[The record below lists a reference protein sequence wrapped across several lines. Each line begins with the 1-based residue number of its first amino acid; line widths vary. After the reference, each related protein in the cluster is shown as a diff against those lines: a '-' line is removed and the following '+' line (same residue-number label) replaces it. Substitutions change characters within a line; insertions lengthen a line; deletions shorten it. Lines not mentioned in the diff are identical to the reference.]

1 MDPKRKFI
9 LFKQSKHFCSV
20 PWNYFK
26 VDMRGDVY
34 TCVNGKQVLGNLN
47 NTDIKEILL
56 NPKLADIKQNL
67 SNDILDTNCKFCQS
81 YENNVDSTNSYDFL
95 RGLYNSM
102 FKSTTVDYDNKNEFK
117 LQGVDLHWSSICD
130 LKCITCWSDQS
141 SSIAKEQGKEVLHT
155 PTEQAD
161 KLIDYIVA
169 NQETL
174 KEIYL
179 SGGEPTLIKHNLRL
193 LKKLRRDLPF
203 QIRVNTN
210 MMYEAD
216 NQIIKELQEFP
227 NVFVTISADAMNER
241 FNYIRRGADWNKFL
255 KNLDNLAKT
264 HFTWRVNSVF
274 FIASA
279 LYLSDTQNF
288 FHENY
293 GFNDFTINQC
303 QMGHYDLQCR
313 NLPVNIKNKVL
324 EKLTAHQNQYKQNF
338 NLVGQLNNCIDEIN
352 KPGEPAYQNYFETVD
367 TKAGTNW
374 ATTFPEL
381 VYAS

>member
-26 VDMRGDVY
+26 VDMSGNVT
-34 TCVNGKQVLGNLN
+34 TCVNGEQVLGNLN
-47 NTDIKEILL
+47 DTDVKEILL

-67 SNDILDTNCKFCQS
+67 SNDILDNNCKFCQS
-81 YENNVDSTNSYDFL
+81 YENNVNSTTSYDYL
-95 RGLYNSM
+95 KGLYNLM
-102 FKSTTVDYDNKNEFK
+102 FKSATVDYDNKAEFK
-117 LQGVDLHWSSICD
+117 LRGIDLHWSSICD
-130 LKCITCWSDQS
+130 LKCITCWSGQS
-141 SSIAKEQGKEVLHT
+141 SSIAKEQGKEILHV

-255 KNLDNLAKT
+255 KNLDNLTKT

-303 QMGHYDLQCR
+303 QMGHYDLECR
-313 NLPVNIKNKVL
+313 NLSVNIKNKVL
-324 EKLTAHQNQYKQNF
+324 EKLTTHQNQYKQNF
-338 NLVGQLNNCIDEIN
+338 NLFGQLNNCIDEIN
-352 KPGEPAYQNYFETVD
+352 KPGEPAYQNYFETID
-367 TKAGTNW
+367 SIAGTNW
-374 ATTFPEL
+374 TTTFPEL